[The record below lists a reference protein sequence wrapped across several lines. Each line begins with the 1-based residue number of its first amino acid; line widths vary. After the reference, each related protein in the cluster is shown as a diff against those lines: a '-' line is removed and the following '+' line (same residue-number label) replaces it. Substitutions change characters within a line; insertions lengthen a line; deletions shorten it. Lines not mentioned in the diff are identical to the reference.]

1 MEDKKRHVIK
11 IHIRARR
18 NCSCRDP
25 ALQDPARWSCEGL
38 QGGKPGWAPHTQVSE
53 IPYTVLVW
61 LCWYGAGI
69 PHTPGCGVWKLICI
83 SGPLCFSAQIR
94 AGASTAL
101 QEPRS
106 TAWGPAAIPPGCR
119 TSPWTAEGPYGKV
132 SAVILWPSPNSERG
146 SAAAPPPVC
155 LCLHLPNA
163 MAAYLPPKPP
173 SSSSNPSDVFLHS
186 FAKYTDSVSLVSA
199 GVDQSFT

>member
-18 NCSCRDP
+18 NYSCRDP

-53 IPYTVLVW
+53 IPYTVFVW

-83 SGPLCFSAQIR
+83 SGPLPVFFSTDQSWSLYCPPRAQKHCMSPSCHSSWMQDVPVNSR
-94 AGASTAL
+94 GTLRQSLRCDPLTLPPTPKEA
-101 QEPRS
+101 QEQLLLLCACAC
-106 TAWGPAAIPPGCR
+106 TFQM
-119 TSPWTAEGPYGKV
+119 PWLR
-132 SAVILWPSPNSERG
+132 ICLPSPLLR
-146 SAAAPPPVC
+146 PPTP
-155 LCLHLPNA
+155 A
-163 MAAYLPPKPP
+163 MFFSIALL
-173 SSSSNPSDVFLHS
+173 S
-186 FAKYTDSVSLVSA
+186 TRT
-199 GVDQSFT
+199 Q